1 MPLPR
6 IDNRLRNDPAKER
19 AQLLEGLLRPEAR
32 INPKYFYD
40 DNGCELFTRICELD
54 EYYPTR
60 TEEAIFKA
68 FASEIASLLPERAQW
83 VDLGCGDCA
92 KSRRWMTELTPRR
105 LIGIDI
111 AADFLQ
117 VSLADLAAGHPW
129 IECVGVVSDF
139 TQQLDIVGL
148 LAERPDCPPVF
159 FYPGSS
165 IGNFPRTEA
174 LHLLSTI
181 RDHCG
186 TDGRLLIGV
195 DLVKPAEILEAA
207 YDDAEGITAAFNLNV
222 LNVVN
227 RELEGTFRL
236 EDFIHRAVFDKSNS
250 RIEMQLAAR
259 RDCVVKLA
267 DTSRSFRKGEHIL
280 TEYSHKYT
288 PEGCESLLQEA
299 GFARPATWT
308 DPKGWFGVFLA
319 GPA

>member
-6 IDNRLRNDPAKER
+6 IENRLRSDPAKEK
-19 AQLLEGLLRPEAR
+19 AQLLEGLLQREAR

-60 TEEAIFKA
+60 TEEAIFRT

-83 VDLGCGDCA
+83 IDLGCGDCA
-92 KSRRWMTELTPRR
+92 KSRRWMTALAPRR

-117 VSLADLAAGHPW
+117 ASLADLAAGHPR
-129 IECVGVVSDF
+129 IECIGVVSDF

-148 LAERPDCPPVF
+148 LAETPDCPPVF

-186 TDGRLLIGV
+186 TEGRLLIGV

-207 YDDAEGITAAFNLNV
+207 YDDAAGVTAAFNLNV

-227 RELEGTFRL
+227 RELDGNFRL
-236 EDFIHRAVFDKSNS
+236 EDFIHRAIFDISNS

-259 RDCVVKLA
+259 RDCVVQLG
-267 DTSRSFRKGEHIL
+267 DTSRPFRKGEHIL
-280 TEYSHKYT
+280 TEHSHKYT
-288 PEGCESLLQEA
+288 PESCESLLQEA
-299 GFARPATWT
+299 GFAPPAFWT
-308 DPKGWFGVFLA
+308 DAKGWFGVFLA